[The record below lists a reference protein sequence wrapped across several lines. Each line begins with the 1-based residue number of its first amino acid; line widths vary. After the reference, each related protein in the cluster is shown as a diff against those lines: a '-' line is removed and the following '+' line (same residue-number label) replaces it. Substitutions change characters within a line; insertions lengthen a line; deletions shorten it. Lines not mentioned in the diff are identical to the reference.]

1 VNTGSKRGV
10 GVERE
15 SQKDRMKEGRNKIC
29 RERER
34 ERMKAIMRECEK

>member
-34 ERMKAIMRECEK
+34 ERENEGNNERM